1 MSAARPLVIIGG
13 GPAGITAAI
22 EAARAGLNPTLI
34 DEASALGGQVYRH
47 LPEAFQ
53 VEDAEALGHDFAR
66 GNRLRQEFFDVAGQ
80 VEVVSNT
87 AVLGVWPNGDLLW
100 SRDDSSGVLEA
111 ERLIIASGAYD
122 RPVPFPGWTLPGVMA
137 AGGVQTIL
145 KTMRVRPG
153 RRALVAGTG
162 LLILSVARRLHEAG
176 VEVAS
181 VLEAGDP
188 PWKDGV
194 FPKDWAYGELIDDAR
209 EHLEYLRKVDIPI
222 RANHT
227 VFEAHGPA
235 EVQGASFGVVDPQ
248 TWRPLNDSL
257 ERVEVDLIVMGF
269 GFVPNTELTEVAGCR
284 HYYAPELGGWVPA
297 RTPFMET
304 SIPGIFAAGDGAGI
318 GGVFVAMEEG
328 RLAGITA
335 AEQAGAIAPDE
346 AERRR
351 RGPLERLGEF
361 AEMRAVL
368 AEVSQIRPGLL
379 DLATAGTLVC
389 RCEEVALSDV
399 QTALDQGARDLQA
412 VKLLTRLGMG
422 PCQGRNCAPHV
433 GMHLCHATGRTH
445 EQVGRINPRPPL
457 KPVTFGALAA
467 MEGVSETAAV
477 DPLDAVGGGA
487 S

>member
-1 MSAARPLVIIGG
+1 MTASRALVIIGG

-22 EAARAGLNPTLI
+22 EAARAGLSPTLI
-34 DEASALGGQVYRH
+34 DEAPTLGGQVYRH

-53 VEDAEALGHDFAR
+53 VDDAHGLGQDFAR
-66 GNRLRQEFFDVAGQ
+66 GERLRQELADVAGR
-80 VEVVSNT
+80 VEFLSNT
-87 AVLGVWPNGDLLW
+87 AVLGVWPNREILW
-100 SRDDSSGVLEA
+100 IRGEGSGVLKA

-122 RPVPFPGWTLPGVMA
+122 RPMPFPGWTLPGVMT

-162 LLILSVARRLHEAG
+162 PLILAVACRLHQAG
-176 VEVAS
+176 IEIAS

-188 PWKDGV
+188 PWRDGV
-194 FPKDWAYGELIDDAR
+194 FPKEWAHADLINDAR
-209 EHLEYLRKVDIPI
+209 EHLAYLRKESIAF
-222 RANHT
+222 RTNHT
-227 VFEAHGPA
+227 VFEAHGPG
-235 EVQGASFGVVDPQ
+235 EVQGASIGAVDAQ
-248 TWRPLNDSL
+248 TWQPLNDSL
-257 ERVEVDLIVMGF
+257 ERIDVDLIVIGF
-269 GFVPNTELTEVAGCR
+269 GFVPNTELTELAGCR

-335 AEQAGAIAPDE
+335 AEQAGTIAPDE

-368 AEVSQIRPGLL
+368 AEVSRIRPGLL
-379 DLATAGTLVC
+379 DLVRADTLVC

-399 QTALDQGARDLQA
+399 QTALDQGASDLQA

-433 GMHLCHATGRTH
+433 GMRLCHATGRTA

-457 KPVTFGALAA
+457 KSVTLGALAA
-467 MEGVSETAAV
+467 MEGVSETGAV

>member
-1 MSAARPLVIIGG
+1 MNGSHPLVIIGG

-47 LPEAFQ
+47 LPEEFQ

-66 GNRLRQEFFDVAGQ
+66 GNRLRQEFFDVAGR

-100 SRDDSSGVLEA
+100 SRDNSSGVLEA

-162 LLILSVARRLHEAG
+162 PLILSVAARLHHAG
-176 VEVAS
+176 VEIAC
-181 VLEAGDP
+181 VLEAGNP
-188 PWKDGV
+188 PWRDGV
-194 FPKDWAYGELIDDAR
+194 FPNEWPHVEFIDDMR
-209 EHLEYLRKVDIPI
+209 GHLDYLRRANIAI
-222 RANHT
+222 RTNHT
-227 VFEAHGPA
+227 VLEAHGPD
-235 EVQGASFGVVDPQ
+235 EVDGASIGAVDPQ
-248 TWRPLNDSL
+248 TWRPLKDSF
-257 ERVEVDLIVMGF
+257 ERIDVDLIVIGF
-269 GFVPNTELTEVAGCR
+269 GFVPNTELTELAGCR
-284 HYYAPELGGWVPA
+284 HHYAPELGGWVPA

-412 VKLLTRLGMG
+412 VKLITRLGMG

-467 MEGVSETAAV
+467 MEGVSETSAV